1 MIISGVYG
9 LRAAEQV
16 VELVVEPV
24 PPADPVA
31 ALQASRAGGAQQPF
45 RITLFHTGINS
56 GPVAMTVDVLDSRPE
71 PVLEGW
77 EDVHEVST
85 TLPAGRVAAGGPMEE
100 LTALGEIG
108 TDEAGDYRIRVSAVG
123 RDAAPDLVSSTAV
136 EEYLV
141 QMWPETVSPPRVL
154 SATSEQGQYWAS
166 RLG

>member
-1 MIISGVYG
+1 
-9 LRAAEQV
+9 
-16 VELVVEPV
+16 
-24 PPADPVA
+24 
-31 ALQASRAGGAQQPF
+31 
-45 RITLFHTGINS
+45 
-56 GPVAMTVDVLDSRPE
+56 MTVDVLGARPE

-108 TDEAGDYRIRVSAVG
+108 TDESGDYRIRVSAVG

-136 EEYLV
+136 EDYLV
-141 QMWPETVSPPRVL
+141 QIWPEAVLAPRVL
-154 SATSEQGQYWAS
+154 SSTAQQGQYWAA

>member
-9 LRAAEQV
+9 LRAAEQ
-16 VELVVEPV
+16 VVEPV

-45 RITLFHTGINS
+45 RTALFHTGINS
-56 GPVAMTVDVLDSRPE
+56 GPVTMTVDVLGARPE

-108 TDEAGDYRIRVSAVG
+108 TDESGDYRIRVSAVG

-136 EEYLV
+136 EDYLV
-141 QMWPETVSPPRVL
+141 QIWPEAVLAPRVL
-154 SATSEQGQYWAS
+154 SSTAQQGQYWAA